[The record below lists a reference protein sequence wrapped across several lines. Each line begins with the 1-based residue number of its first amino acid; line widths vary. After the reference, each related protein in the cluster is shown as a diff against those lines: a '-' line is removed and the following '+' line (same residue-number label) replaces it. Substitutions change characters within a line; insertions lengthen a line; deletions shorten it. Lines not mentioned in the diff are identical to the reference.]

1 VEMKKSILNAVLI
14 ALLALLGG
22 CGPKL
27 IPLAVKGAV
36 VDEKSA
42 SISVT
47 KDGVTVRAA
56 LAYLNRTPYNLEA
69 YFMPFTVEVRNET
82 GKDLVVAITDFIL
95 LDDKRNQ
102 YRAFPPEKI
111 SEIVKSDPEYAVKPQ
126 DTTFVM
132 PTLTNY
138 TSPMDPPPYPSGSSF
153 GRPYYDAGLGHWVYP
168 SGVYDRYRRDEPGET
183 LMQDIFLDSLPVGAI
198 LDGAQVSGNLY
209 FKFNYRDVKSVK
221 IRASING
228 TIIELPFVVQ

>member
-1 VEMKKSILNAVLI
+1 MKKFILNAVLI
-14 ALLALLGG
+14 ALLALMAG
-22 CGPKL
+22 CGPEL

-36 VDEKSA
+36 IDEKSA

-56 LAYLNRTPYNLEA
+56 LAYLDRTPYNLET
-69 YFMPFTVEVRNET
+69 YFIPFTVEVRNET
-82 GKDLVVAITDFIL
+82 GKDISVGFADFIL

-126 DTTFVM
+126 DTTFIM
-132 PTLTNY
+132 PTLANY
-138 TSPMDPPPYPSGSSF
+138 TSPMDPPPYRSGSSL
-153 GRPYYDAGLGHWVYP
+153 GTPYYDAGLGHWVYP
-168 SGVYDRYRRDEPGET
+168 SGGYDRYRRDEPGET
-183 LMQDIFLDSLPVGAI
+183 LMQDIFLDSLPVGTI

-209 FKFNYRDVKSVK
+209 FKFDYRDVKNVK

>member
-1 VEMKKSILNAVLI
+1 MKKSILNVVLM
-14 ALLALLGG
+14 ALLIMLAG
-22 CGPKL
+22 CGPRL
-27 IPLAVKGAV
+27 MPLSVKGAV
-36 VDEKSA
+36 LDEKSA

-69 YFMPFTVEVRNET
+69 YFVPFTLEVRNET
-82 GKDLVVAITDFIL
+82 GKDITIGFTDFLL
-95 LDDKRNQ
+95 LDDNRNQ

-111 SEIVKSDPEYAVKPQ
+111 SQIVKSDPEYAVRPQ

-132 PTLTNY
+132 PILTNY

-153 GRPYYDAGLGHWVYP
+153 GSPYYDAGLGHWVYP

-183 LMQDIFLDSLPVGAI
+183 LMQDIFLDSLPVGDI
-198 LDGAQVSGNLY
+198 LDGAQVRGNLY
-209 FKFNYRDVKSVK
+209 FKLDYRDIKSVK